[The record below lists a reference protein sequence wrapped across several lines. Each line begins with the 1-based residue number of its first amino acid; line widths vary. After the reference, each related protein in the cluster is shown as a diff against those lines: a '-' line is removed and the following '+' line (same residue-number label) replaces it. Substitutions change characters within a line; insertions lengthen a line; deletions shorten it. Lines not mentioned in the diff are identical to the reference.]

1 MWALLWKDVR
11 LELRTKE
18 RVSSLFV
25 LALLIVLVFVFALSP
40 EQAQG
45 AEVSAAL
52 LWVTLLF
59 AGMLSLQRAFLIE
72 QERGCLSGLLLC
84 PFDPS
89 TLFLAKFLGNVL
101 FLTLV
106 ELVVTPLTLL
116 LLGGVQWSW
125 SLLALPLVLL
135 LGIVGF
141 SALGTLFA
149 AIAVRTRAR
158 EVLLPLMLLP
168 LLVPLL
174 IAAVKV
180 TGALLAGTDWS
191 GVWLRVLLAFDVIF
205 VVTGWL
211 IFAQVVRE

>member
-1 MWALLWKDVR
+1 MWALLWKDVL

-18 RVSSLFV
+18 RISSLFV
-25 LALLIVLVFVFALSP
+25 LSLLIVLVFIFALSP
-40 EQAQG
+40 EQVQG
-45 AEVSAAL
+45 PEVGAAL

-59 AGMLSLQRAFLIE
+59 AGMLSVQRAFLIE
-72 QERGCLSGLLLC
+72 QERGCFSGLLLC
-84 PFDPS
+84 PLDPGIV
-89 TLFLAKFLGNVL
+89 FFAKFLGNVL

-106 ELVVTPLTLL
+106 EAIVTPLTLVFS
-116 LLGGVQWSW
+116 GVRFSW
-125 SLLALPLVLL
+125 SFLALPFVLL
-135 LGIVGF
+135 LGIIGF
-141 SALGTLFA
+141 SALGTLFSA
-149 AIAVRTRAR
+149 MTIRIRAR
-158 EVLLPLMLLP
+158 EILLPLLLLP

-180 TGALLAGTDWS
+180 TSAILSGAAWT

>member
-1 MWALLWKDVR
+1 MWALLWKDLR
-11 LELRTKE
+11 LEFRTKE

-25 LALLIVLVFVFALSP
+25 LALLIVLVFVFALGP
-40 EQAQG
+40 EQAQRP
-45 AEVSAAL
+45 EVGAAL

-59 AGMLSLQRAFLIE
+59 AGMLSLQQSFLIE

-84 PFDPS
+84 PFDPG
-89 TLFLAKFLGNVL
+89 TLFLAKLLGNAL
-101 FLTLV
+101 FLMLV
-106 ELVVTPLTLL
+106 QAVVTPLTLL
-116 LLGGVQWSW
+116 LLGVGFSW
-125 SLLALPLVLL
+125 SLLTLPLVLL

-168 LLVPLL
+168 LLIPLL

-180 TGALLAGTDWS
+180 TSAVLAGTDWS

-211 IFAQVVRE
+211 IFAHVVRE

>member
-25 LALLIVLVFVFALSP
+25 LALLIVFVFVFALSP
-40 EQAQG
+40 EQAQRP
-45 AEVSAAL
+45 EVGAAL
-52 LWVTLLF
+52 LWVALLF

-72 QERGCLSGLLLC
+72 QERGCLFGLLLC
-84 PFDPS
+84 PFDPG
-89 TLFLAKFLGNVL
+89 TLFLAKLVGNVL
-101 FLTLV
+101 FLVLV
-106 ELVVTPLTLL
+106 QAVVTPLTLL
-116 LLGGVQWSW
+116 LLEARFSW

-180 TGALLAGTDWS
+180 TGALLAGADWS

>member
-1 MWALLWKDVR
+1 
-11 LELRTKE
+11 
-18 RVSSLFV
+18 

-40 EQAQG
+40 EQAQRP
-45 AEVSAAL
+45 EVGAAL

-72 QERGCLSGLLLC
+72 QERGCFFGLLLC
-84 PFDPS
+84 PFEPG
-89 TLFLAKFLGNVL
+89 TLFLAKLLGNIL
-101 FLTLV
+101 FLVLV
-106 ELVVTPLTLL
+106 EVLVTPLTLL
-116 LLGGVQWSW
+116 LLGVPWSPA
-125 SLLALPLVLL
+125 LLMLPLVLL
-135 LGIVGF
+135 LGIIGF
-141 SALGTLFA
+141 AALGTLFA

-158 EVLLPLMLLP
+158 EVLLPVMLLP

-174 IAAVKV
+174 IAAVKM
-180 TGALLAGTDWS
+180 TGALLAGSAWS

>member
-1 MWALLWKDVR
+1 MWAILWKDLL

-18 RVSSLFV
+18 RISSLFV
-25 LALLIVLVFVFALSP
+25 LAVLIVLVFVFALSP
-40 EQAQG
+40 EQAQRPEVG
-45 AEVSAAL
+45 AAV

-72 QERGCLSGLLLC
+72 QERGCFLGLLLC
-84 PFDPS
+84 PFDPGS
-89 TLFLAKFLGNVL
+89 LFLAKLLGNAL
-101 FLTLV
+101 FLV
-106 ELVVTPLTLL
+106 VVQAVVTPLTLL
-116 LLGGVQWSW
+116 LLGVRFSW
-125 SLLALPLVLL
+125 PLVILPLVLL
-135 LGIVGF
+135 LGIIGF

-168 LLVPLL
+168 LLIPLL

-180 TGALLAGTDWS
+180 TGALLAGTEWS

-211 IFAQVVRE
+211 IFAQVVQE

>member
-11 LELRTKE
+11 LEMRTKE

-40 EQAQG
+40 EQAQRP
-45 AEVSAAL
+45 EVGAAL

-116 LLGGVQWSW
+116 LQGGVQWSW